1 MDRDLILRLTTA
13 QEMFLNDFARCGSS
27 FGSKEADASWVK
39 LSLVINEIVSA
50 SKSFTDSGVSFRQDL
65 VKAIAPVVLAN
76 LYDSA
81 KYSDN
86 EVAVYAKMRTDEIVN
101 SLMED

>member
-1 MDRDLILRLTTA
+1 MDSEIVDRIAIARDIFFNA
-13 QEMFLNDFARCGSS
+13 PIGSEEFDFAW
-27 FGSKEADASWVK
+27 KE
-39 LSLVINEIVSA
+39 LSAAIDSMQSYKKSAVSVPV
-50 SKSFTDSGVSFRQDL
+50 TSFRDEL